1 MRRRNPEESG
11 IVKINMFL
19 SRRKALLAMAGSFV
33 IGAKS
38 SSAFGV
44 DSEFWNTEEPNKWT
58 SDEIQEL
65 ISKSPWA
72 KPVTAELKAYAPL
85 SSAGGGR
92 RRNMGVSTPRA
103 GAGDTSGSPKFQGV
117 VRWASAK
124 PIRLALKEQ
133 FPEDLE
139 GHFVISVSGL
149 PIVSGH
155 GGDDSSGGDSYAG
168 LKQKTSLQVKG
179 QEAVQPGLIE
189 PDKKETS
196 TLYFG
201 FLPQLVQLDSD
212 KTVTFETTMDPLK
225 VKAKFEMKTMKFK
238 GDLAV

>member
-1 MRRRNPEESG
+1 
-11 IVKINMFL
+11 MFL
-19 SRRKALLAMAGSFV
+19 SRRKALLAMGGFFA
-33 IGAKS
+33 IGVES
-38 SSAFGV
+38 PLVFGV
-44 DSEFWNTEEPNKWT
+44 DGEFWNTEDPDKWT

-72 KPVTAELKAYAPL
+72 KPVTAELKAFAPL
-85 SSAGGGR
+85 SSSSGR
-92 RRNMGVSTPRA
+92 RRNMGVNMPRA

-124 PIRLALKEQ
+124 PIRLALKTQ

-155 GGDDSSGGDSYAG
+155 GGDDSTDGDTYAG

-212 KTVTFETTMDPLK
+212 KTVTFETTMDPLR

>member
-1 MRRRNPEESG
+1 MGGFFALGVESSL
-11 IVKINMFL
+11 V
-19 SRRKALLAMAGSFV
+19 
-33 IGAKS
+33 
-38 SSAFGV
+38 FGV
-44 DSEFWNTEEPNKWT
+44 DGEFWNTQDPDKWT
-58 SDEIQEL
+58 SDQIEEL

-72 KPVTAELKAYAPL
+72 KPVTAELKAFAPL
-85 SSAGGGR
+85 SSTSGP
-92 RRNMGVSTPRA
+92 RRNMGVNMPRA

-124 PIRLALKEQ
+124 PIRLALKQQ

-155 GGDDSSGGDSYAG
+155 GGDDSTGGDSYAG

-201 FLPQLVQLDSD
+201 FLPQLVQLDGD
-212 KTVTFETTMDPLK
+212 KTVTFETTMDPLR

>member
-1 MRRRNPEESG
+1 MPRNRPEEE
-11 IVKINMFL
+11 IVKMSMLF
-19 SRRKALLAMAGSFV
+19 SRRGALQIVAASFAIRV
-33 IGAKS
+33 ES
-38 SSAFGV
+38 LRAFGV
-44 DSEFWNTEEPNKWT
+44 DGEFWNTEEPAKWT
-58 SDEIQEL
+58 SEEIQEL
-65 ISKSPWA
+65 TTKSPWA

-85 SSAGGGR
+85 SSAIGGR
-92 RRNMGVSTPRA
+92 RRSIGGVPRA

-133 FPEDLE
+133 FPDDLE

-155 GGDDSSGGDSYAG
+155 GGDDSSGEDSYAG
-168 LKQKTSLQVKG
+168 LKQQTSLQVKG
-179 QEAVQPGLIE
+179 QAAVQPGIIE

-201 FLPQLVQLDSD
+201 FLPQLVQLDGD
-212 KTVTFETTMDPLK
+212 KIVTFETTMDPLK

>member
-1 MRRRNPEESG
+1 
-11 IVKINMFL
+11 
-19 SRRKALLAMAGSFV
+19 MAGSLAV
-33 IGAKS
+33 GVAS
-38 SSAFGV
+38 WPAFGV
-44 DSEFWNTEEPNKWT
+44 DAEFWNTEEPDKWT
-58 SDEIQEL
+58 KEEIDEL

-72 KPVTAELKAYAPL
+72 KPVSAELKAFAPL
-85 SSAGGGR
+85 SSTTGR
-92 RRNMGVSTPRA
+92 RRSMPGIPRA
-103 GAGDTSGSPKFQGV
+103 GAGDTTGSPKFQGV

-155 GGDDSSGGDSYAG
+155 GGDDSSDGDSYAG

-179 QEAVQPGLIE
+179 QEAVQPSLIE
-189 PDKKETS
+189 PDPKETS

-201 FLPQLVQLDSD
+201 FLPQVVQLDSD

>member
-1 MRRRNPEESG
+1 M
-11 IVKINMFL
+11 INVG
-19 SRRKALLAMAGSFV
+19 ALR
-33 IGAKS
+33 
-38 SSAFGV
+38 AFGV
-44 DSEFWNTEEPNKWT
+44 DSEFWNTEQPDKWT

-65 ISKSPWA
+65 ITKSPWA

-85 SSAGGGR
+85 SSNVGGR
-92 RRNMGVSTPRA
+92 RRNMGVGTGRA
-103 GAGDTSGSPKFQGV
+103 GAGDTTGSPRFPGV

-124 PIRLALKEQ
+124 PILLALKQ
-133 FPEDLE
+133 QLPDDLQ

-155 GGDDSSGGDSYAG
+155 GGDDSSAGDSYAG
-168 LKQKTSLQVKG
+168 LKQQTSLQVKG
-179 QEAVQPGLIE
+179 QAAVEPGVIE

-201 FLPQLVQLDSD
+201 FLPQLVQLDGE
-212 KTVTFETTMDPLK
+212 KTVTFETTMDPLRVK
-225 VKAKFEMKTMKFK
+225 VKFEMKLMKFK

>member
-1 MRRRNPEESG
+1 M
-11 IVKINMFL
+11 VF
-19 SRRKALLAMAGSFV
+19 SRRKALQTMAGSLALSM
-33 IGAKS
+33 GSPLAL
-38 SSAFGV
+38 GV
-44 DSEFWNTEEPNKWT
+44 DSEFWNTEEPDKWT
-58 SDEIQEL
+58 AEQIQEL

-72 KPVTAELKAYAPL
+72 KPVSAELKAFAPL
-85 SSAGGGR
+85 SSTTGR
-92 RRNMGVSTPRA
+92 RRNMAGIPRA
-103 GAGDTSGSPKFQGV
+103 GAGDTSGSPKFEGV

-124 PIRLALKEQ
+124 PIRLALKEN

-155 GGDDSSGGDSYAG
+155 GGDDSTGGDAYAG

-179 QEAVQPGLIE
+179 QEAVQPSLIE
-189 PDKKETS
+189 PDPKETS

-201 FLPQLVQLDSD
+201 FLPQIVQLDSD